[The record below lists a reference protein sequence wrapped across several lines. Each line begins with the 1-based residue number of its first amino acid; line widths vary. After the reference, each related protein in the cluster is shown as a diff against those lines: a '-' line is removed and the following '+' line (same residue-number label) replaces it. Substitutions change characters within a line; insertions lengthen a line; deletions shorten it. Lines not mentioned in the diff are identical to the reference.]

1 MADPSVLLQQLLTA
15 VEGIQAS
22 QQTLHQSHL
31 ALQSQVEARFAALSL
46 NLAPAPLPTL
56 PDAISSASL
65 EALLRH
71 PLLADQDKLYAQV
84 LQLAQQLITPEVDGS
99 VLQTAY
105 SELVGRIAEAAE
117 MPPSPAPTTPRTSTA
132 NASTPASFVYT
143 SKSGRRFDT
152 AGRPRSLAT
161 AAGSVTGSPVPAPP
175 HAQTSGQISLGGGPQ
190 ARPRPPATPTRPG
203 LSEVLPSPPTHPLLP
218 PPPPGQS
225 LPCSEL
231 PATRPGPL
239 SLTSPIGAWLPILRS
254 TQDNLSAE
262 TPPTDFAA
270 LLTHHLAPSTRHN
283 YSAALAQFLEWCA
296 AALPGPS
303 TPDLHTATT
312 LYLTHCSDPPRPG
325 TARSFLAALTFASTT
340 LSPSPVLPRA
350 LWVAVSALT
359 RLAPPPLRSWFSL
372 ERLFP

>member
-132 NASTPASFVYT
+132 SASTPASFVYT

-152 AGRPRSLAT
+152 R
-161 AAGSVTGSPVPAPP
+161 
-175 HAQTSGQISLGGGPQ
+175 
-190 ARPRPPATPTRPG
+190 RPPPFPCHRCGQRHWVAGPSATPCPNQRANFSRRGTPSPAQAPRNA
-203 LSEVLPSPPTHPLLP
+203 LPS
-218 PPPPGQS
+218 GSQ
-225 LPCSEL
+225 
-231 PATRPGPL
+231 
-239 SLTSPIGAWLPILRS
+239 
-254 TQDNLSAE
+254 
-262 TPPTDFAA
+262 
-270 LLTHHLAPSTRHN
+270 
-283 YSAALAQFLEWCA
+283 
-296 AALPGPS
+296 
-303 TPDLHTATT
+303 
-312 LYLTHCSDPPRPG
+312 
-325 TARSFLAALTFASTT
+325 
-340 LSPSPVLPRA
+340 
-350 LWVAVSALT
+350 
-359 RLAPPPLRSWFSL
+359 
-372 ERLFP
+372 